1 MSTSAARSET
11 YLPETGGGKVAQ
23 VYDFL
28 EAHEQAGRGRP
39 AARYFLAGSSPGDRV
54 ELPAEVYRV
63 LRQVVEAL
71 RQGFAVT
78 VAPLA
83 QTLTTQQ
90 AADLLGVSR
99 PTVIKLL
106 DEERIPFER
115 VGTHRRILL
124 RDLLTYRDVRRAE
137 QYAALESTAIDIG
150 DEEHLDTT
158 LEQLRDARRAVAA
171 RRRTGP
177 AS

>member
-1 MSTSAARSET
+1 V
-11 YLPETGGGKVAQ
+11 PERR
-23 VYDFL
+23 
-28 EAHEQAGRGRP
+28 HR
-39 AARYFLAGSSPGDRV
+39 FLAGSSPGDRV
-54 ELPAEVYRV
+54 ELPAEVYRM

-90 AADLLGVSR
+90 AADLFGVSR

-106 DEERIPFER
+106 DEDRIPFER

-124 RDLLTYRDVRRAE
+124 RDLLVYREQRRAE
-137 QYAALESTAIDIG
+137 QYAALEATAVDID
-150 DEEHLDTT
+150 DEQDLDTA
-158 LEQLRDARRAVAA
+158 LEQLREARRTVTA
-171 RRRTGP
+171 RRRARS